1 MLSAP
6 APAPTSVATSITA
19 RCLGCFAAGAVAA
32 ASFAIAGVVTGAP
45 FAVAVGSIAVGAT
58 TALAAG
64 GLFLGRLGLG
74 GVLQEGFDVKM
85 GHDVDGTLSRE

>member
-1 MLSAP
+1 
-6 APAPTSVATSITA
+6 
-19 RCLGCFAAGAVAA
+19 
-32 ASFAIAGVVTGAP
+32 
-45 FAVAVGSIAVGAT
+45 VAVGSIAVGAT